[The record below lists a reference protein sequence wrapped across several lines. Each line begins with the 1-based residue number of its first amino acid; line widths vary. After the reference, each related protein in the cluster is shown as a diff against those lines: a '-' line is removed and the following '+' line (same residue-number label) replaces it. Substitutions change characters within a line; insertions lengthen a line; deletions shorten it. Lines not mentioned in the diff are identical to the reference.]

1 MPIPF
6 VYGLSRKGLHM
17 GQIANQML
25 LELLIKIRD
34 KLKGVQ
40 QPEQGEYYA
49 QNSSHRTEHK
59 GNEN

>member
-1 MPIPF
+1 
-6 VYGLSRKGLHM
+6 M

-34 KLKGVQ
+34 KIKGVQ
-40 QPEQGEYYA
+40 QLEQGEDYA
-49 QNSSHRTEHK
+49 QDSSHREEHK

>member
-1 MPIPF
+1 
-6 VYGLSRKGLHM
+6 M
-17 GQIANQML
+17 GQIANQMV

-40 QPEQGEYYA
+40 QSEQGEDYA
-49 QNSSHRTEHK
+49 QNSNDRAEHK

>member
-1 MPIPF
+1 
-6 VYGLSRKGLHM
+6 M

-40 QPEQGEYYA
+40 QSEQGEYYA
-49 QNSSHRTEHK
+49 QNSNDRTEYK

>member
-1 MPIPF
+1 
-6 VYGLSRKGLHM
+6 M

-34 KLKGVQ
+34 KIKGVE
-40 QPEQGEYYA
+40 QPEQGEDYA
-49 QNSSHRTEHK
+49 QNSSDRAEHK